1 MEKTVYLANPCKA
14 SSLPYWKSNLIQI
27 PENMKVVLE
36 DDLQSVEV
44 QEYSDERFFKLIHHM
59 KNIEKPMLDKTGF
72 AGV

>member
-44 QEYSDERFFKLIHHM
+44 QGYSDERFFKLIHHM
-59 KNIEKPMLDKTGF
+59 KNIEKPMLGKTGF